1 MMRADETLRLV
12 EPMTE
17 FEDQVR
23 EAGTL
28 IEKATIKAGNV
39 SEGVSRSRKRQRCTH
54 LAIAPIKAR

>member
-1 MMRADETLRLV
+1 
-12 EPMTE
+12 MTE